1 MTATATPPPD
11 DGAWELIR
19 ARYEQGQETVKQIA
33 ETIGLSGIVLSKKA
47 KAWGWAMRGK
57 VKVAVKVAVA
67 TKAETTTATI
77 KRLKEL
83 LQSRIT
89 QLEVQIDDI
98 GKDISALANEREIRA
113 VNTLVRTLEKVLDLE
128 RKDRSKRKKTN
139 IEFQRFDE
147 QQRLDLADKIG
158 RLQQTWRSD
167 TDGENAADA
176 GSGGAEQP
184 VALLGEARPT
194 TAA

>member
-1 MTATATPPPD
+1 
-11 DGAWELIR
+11 
-19 ARYEQGQETVKQIA
+19 
-33 ETIGLSGIVLSKKA
+33 
-47 KAWGWAMRGK
+47 MRGK

-128 RKDRSKRKKTN
+128 RKDRSKRKKID

-158 RLQQTWRSD
+158 RLQQTWRG
-167 TDGENAADA
+167 TADGESAADA
-176 GSGGAEQP
+176 GGGGAEQP
-184 VALLGEARPT
+184 VALLGKAGP
-194 TAA
+194 TAAA

>member
-11 DGAWELIR
+11 DGAWQHIR
-19 ARYEQGQETVKQIA
+19 ARYEQGHETVRQIA
-33 ETIGLSGIVLSKKA
+33 ETIGLSGIVLSKRA
-47 KAWGWAMRGK
+47 KAWGWTMRGTA
-57 VKVAVKVAVA
+57 KVASKAKVS
-67 TKAETTTATI
+67 TKAETTAATI
-77 KRLKEL
+77 KRLKDL

-128 RKDRSKRKKTN
+128 RKDRSKRKKTD
-139 IEFQRFDE
+139 IEFKRFDE
-147 QQRLDLADKIG
+147 QQRVDLADKIG
-158 RLQQTWRSD
+158 RLQQTWRGE

-176 GSGGAEQP
+176 GSGGTEQP
-184 VALLGEARPT
+184 VALLGEAGPT